1 MFSRYL
7 VIFLLSLV
15 CVSLEL
21 FLTRVLN
28 LKAWNHVVYTV
39 IPFAMLG
46 FGIGANFVLV
56 FNNYF
61 RKFKTNTLLGFLLFL
76 SGLFTLSTS
85 LLLKDLPIRVDYIVS
100 IFSSLES
107 IAMLLLAYTIFM
119 VPFTLIG
126 FTIVYL
132 FTLIK
137 TT

>member
-100 IFSSLES
+100 I
-107 IAMLLLAYTIFM
+107 
-119 VPFTLIG
+119 
-126 FTIVYL
+126 
-132 FTLIK
+132 
-137 TT
+137 